1 MSQTLWTTVD
11 HYLNAQLVG
20 DDPVLEAALTASAE
34 AGLPSI
40 AVAPNQGKMLHL
52 LAQAIGAR
60 RILEV
65 GTRGGY
71 STVWLARAL
80 PADGQLISLEIDP
93 HHAAVARANLDRAGL
108 AAVAQVRIG
117 PGLDSLPK
125 LADEAPAPFDLVFID
140 ADKPSNADYF
150 AWALKLIRPGGVIIV
165 DNVVRKGTVADP
177 ASQDANVLGVRRL
190 LDLIAAE
197 PRVSATAVQTVG
209 EKGHDGFIMAVVAN

>member
-71 STVWLARAL
+71 STVWL
-80 PADGQLISLEIDP
+80 
-93 HHAAVARANLDRAGL
+93 ARANLDRAGL